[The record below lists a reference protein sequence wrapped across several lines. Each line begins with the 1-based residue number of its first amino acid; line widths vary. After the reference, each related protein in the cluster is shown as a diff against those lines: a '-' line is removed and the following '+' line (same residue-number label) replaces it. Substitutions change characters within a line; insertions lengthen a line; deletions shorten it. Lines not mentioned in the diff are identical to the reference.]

1 MVIASNEWLNYD
13 DVKKQKQSQIIETTT
28 TTMAAPSSLPAS
40 SVSMSTTNPNNITL
54 GTLTSI
60 GGGGN
65 NANSTTSNLND
76 SSSSSSSTSSY
87 SCSNSTIH
95 DGCNNDEP
103 GCESNVARMVLV
115 CQPDSHPFQ
124 TRTIYLTP
132 NVECKVGRSIAKSRS
147 AENNAIFDCKVL
159 SRTHAVLW
167 YSSDG
172 KFYVK
177 DTKSSNGT
185 YINDRKIN
193 SSEPVELNFGDVVK
207 FGVEVMENSRK
218 EVHGCIIASVK
229 SYLPD
234 GREAISITQD
244 SPFRGDSRISFEELH
259 RLNLYMQETSQRE
272 KLLKAKL
279 QNIQNILDASRK
291 NSTICWQ
298 SMIDEDRLLNRI
310 DLLENKLQFL
320 QKNSP
325 VDQLKDEILKLQEEK
340 FVYQNSAK
348 EALSKVYQERM
359 EAMQKLSKVE
369 RDFTCSENECSLLRD
384 QIRYT
389 KQNLQDVNTRL
400 LSLEKEYSDYKEQME
415 KCQRETHEEQTNFDA
430 AVAELANKLKES
442 EIECA
447 GYKKKIGELLLQR
460 SEDLDAMD
468 QKRKEKYAEDISV
481 VDAVNEAI
489 KNDMTNTNV
498 TTTTTTTTQQPDNNL
513 IDNADDSND
522 NKQKHINQDKK
533 TNIAANNKS
542 TIMKWLENSDLN
554 SKEGSLHIM
563 QAICNESDSSDDS
576 ESNDEVEKSSICT
589 ANTITTKTSDSS
601 AAATPTPTPVPSMM
615 VMASEQIRYK
625 LQLVHRNLIQL
636 EAELSSKHAT
646 AILPGSGGVVV
657 EENGIQQLENV
668 SYQLLNYTVSLLR
681 EAFSEMCKQETKK
694 SDIIVKQD
702 TLINQDEEDDDD
714 DDDDEDEDEDD
725 EDVGR
730 MKKQK
735 QYKTDMDK
743 VRQKQ
748 NIVEYQNEI
757 QRLQQQLES
766 QASTNS
772 ETLKTLRSEWEN
784 SKERIS
790 HLNELIEN
798 LTDKNESLQ
807 FEIAEYKQKLSKNTN
822 VDEDEDEQLKSA
834 IEMLDAS
841 INSVT
846 SIEDEEEQESE
857 NTSSTSLD
865 KLIEE
870 EKVAMNSV
878 AVLNEEELI
887 LYKERF
893 GQTQAENLKLKREIA
908 ELKLKFDDLA
918 STILRKSLTY
928 VTVFV
933 ALVVYF
939 IFSYI

>member
-13 DVKKQKQSQIIETTT
+13 DVKKQSQIIETTNALM
-28 TTMAAPSSLPAS
+28 MAAPSSLAPPS
-40 SVSMSTTNPNNITL
+40 SVSVSSTIGGVGAPNNINNNL
-54 GTLTSI
+54 GTLTSVVV
-60 GGGGN
+60 GN
-65 NANSTTSNLND
+65 NGSTTTTTTTILDD
-76 SSSSSSSTSSY
+76 SSSLSS
-87 SCSNSTIH
+87 C
-95 DGCNNDEP
+95 DGDEP
-103 GCESNVARMVLV
+103 GCESNIAKMILV

-132 NVECKVGRSIAKSRS
+132 NIECKVGRSIAKSKS
-147 AENNAIFDCKVL
+147 SDNNAIFDCKVL

-185 YINDRKIN
+185 FINEHKIN

-229 SYLPD
+229 PYLPD
-234 GREAISITQD
+234 GREAISIAQN

-279 QNIQNILDASRK
+279 QNIQNILDATRK

-325 VDQLKDEILKLQEEK
+325 VDQLKDEILKMQEEK
-340 FVYQNSAK
+340 FTYQNSAK

-384 QIRYT
+384 QIRHT
-389 KQNLQDVNTRL
+389 KQNLKDVNTRL
-400 LSLEKEYSDYKEQME
+400 LSLEKEYNEYKEQVE
-415 KCQRETHEEQTNFDA
+415 KCQRETDEERTNFET
-430 AVAELANKLKES
+430 AVAELAGKLKDS
-442 EIECA
+442 ETEC
-447 GYKKKIGELLLQR
+447 GEYKKKIGELLLQL
-460 SEDLDAMD
+460 SEELDAED
-468 QKRKEKYAEDISV
+468 KKKKQKEESV
-481 VDAVNEAI
+481 VDAVNATNFVATV
-489 KNDMTNTNV
+489 KTNDSGS
-498 TTTTTTTTQQPDNNL
+498 TTTSLTDNNNPL
-513 IDNADDSND
+513 EADENND
-522 NKQKHINQDKK
+522 NETSDQKLNHDEDK
-533 TNIAANNKS
+533 TNNKS

-554 SKEGSLHIM
+554 SKEGSLDIM
-563 QAICNESDSSDDS
+563 KAICNDTDSSDDS
-576 ESNDEVEKSSICT
+576 ENNDEVEKSSICT
-589 ANTITTKTSDSS
+589 SNTITTTASNSS
-601 AAATPTPTPVPSMM
+601 ATATPTPTPIPSLIMTPAAAA
-615 VMASEQIRYK
+615 VFEQIANK
-625 LQLVHRNLIQL
+625 LQLVDRNLDKLEADLGSKQRVENGLEQL
-636 EAELSSKHAT
+636 EH
-646 AILPGSGGVVV
+646 
-657 EENGIQQLENV
+657 V
-668 SYQLLNYTVSLLR
+668 SHQLLNYTVALLR
-681 EAFSEMCKQETKK
+681 EIYSEMKKQETTKK
-694 SDIIVKQD
+694 PQLLTQE
-702 TLINQDEEDDDD
+702 TLINHED
-714 DDDDEDEDEDD
+714 DDDDEDDD
-725 EDVGR
+725 EDEEEDENEHDD
-730 MKKQK
+730 KNKDK
-735 QYKTDMDK
+735 QYKIDL

-748 NIVEYQNEI
+748 DLADYQNEI
-757 QRLQQQLES
+757 LKLKQQLETQES
-766 QASTNS
+766 KSS
-772 ETLKTLRSEWEN
+772 ESLKHLQTEWDN

-790 HLNELIEN
+790 QLTELIEN
-798 LTDKNESLQ
+798 LTDKNEAL
-807 FEIAEYKQKLSKNTN
+807 INKVAEYKNKSESSKIDNIESKPNKSKKEDDDNNESLSIS
-822 VDEDEDEQLKSA
+822 SA
-834 IEMLDAS
+834 S
-841 INSVT
+841 
-846 SIEDEEEQESE
+846 
-857 NTSSTSLD
+857 SLD

-870 EKVAMNSV
+870 EKVAMNN
-878 AVLNEEELI
+878 AAILKEEELI

-918 STILRKSLTY
+918 KAIFRKSLTY

-933 ALVVYF
+933 ALIVYF

>member
-1 MVIASNEWLNYD
+1 MVIASNEWMNYD
-13 DVKKQKQSQIIETTT
+13 DVKKQQSQIIETTT
-28 TTMAAPSSLPAS
+28 NALMMAAPSSLQPPPPS
-40 SVSMSTTNPNNITL
+40 SSSSLSTAIGGIPP
-54 GTLTSI
+54 GTLI
-60 GGGGN
+60 N
-65 NANSTTSNLND
+65 NNSTTTILLND
-76 SSSSSSSTSSY
+76 SSTSSD
-87 SCSNSTIH
+87 C
-95 DGCNNDEP
+95 DEP
-103 GCESNVARMVLV
+103 GCDTNNVARMVLV

-132 NVECKVGRSIAKSRS
+132 NIECKVGRSIAKSKS
-147 AENNAIFDCKVL
+147 SDNNAIFDCKVL

-167 YSSDG
+167 YSNDG

-229 SYLPD
+229 PYLPD

-279 QNIQNILDASRK
+279 QNIQNILDATRK

-340 FVYQNSAK
+340 FSYQNSAK

-369 RDFTCSENECSLLRD
+369 RDYTCSENECSLLRD

-400 LSLEKEYSDYKEQME
+400 LSLEKEYSEYKDQVE
-415 KCQRETHEEQTNFDA
+415 KCQRETNEEQNNFDA
-430 AVAELANKLKES
+430 AVAELAEKLKES
-442 EIECA
+442 ETECEE
-447 GYKKKIGELLLQR
+447 YKKKIGELLLQR
-460 SEDLDAMD
+460 SEMLDEED
-468 QKRKEKYAEDISV
+468 QKKKEKYTEENV
-481 VDAVNEAI
+481 VDAVVNANANATTNYVATV
-489 KNDMTNTNV
+489 KTNDSSS
-498 TTTTTTTTQQPDNNL
+498 TTTTLTDN
-513 IDNADDSND
+513 IDAAAADENND
-522 NKQKHINQDKK
+522 NESDKSSITTINHNDNDKK
-533 TNIAANNKS
+533 STNLAANKS

-554 SKEGSLHIM
+554 SKEGSLDIM
-563 QAICNESDSSDDS
+563 KAICNESDSSDDS
-576 ESNDEVEKSSICT
+576 ENNDEIEKSSIIT
-589 ANTITTKTSDSS
+589 SNTTTTTSSTT
-601 AAATPTPTPVPSMM
+601 ATPTPTMS
-615 VMASEQIRYK
+615 SEHITNK
-625 LQLVHRNLIQL
+625 LQLVDKNLVQL
-636 EAELSSKHAT
+636 EAELGNKHAT
-646 AILPGSGGVVV
+646 IAGV
-657 EENGIQQLENV
+657 ENGIQQLENV

-681 EAFSEMCKQETKK
+681 ETYSEMCRQDTVANMPSSPFKNKSTTQPQLQMQE
-694 SDIIVKQD
+694 
-702 TLINQDEEDDDD
+702 TLINENDDDDEDDDD
-714 DDDDEDEDEDD
+714 DADEDD
-725 EDVGR
+725 
-730 MKKQK
+730 K
-735 QYKTDMDK
+735 QYKRTDI
-743 VRQKQ
+743 VRQTQ
-748 NIVEYQNEI
+748 DIADYQNEVL
-757 QRLQQQLES
+757 RLQQLLES
-766 QASTNS
+766 KESTNS
-772 ETLKTLRSEWEN
+772 DTINTLQSECDDL
-784 SKERIS
+784 KVRIS
-790 HLNELIEN
+790 NLTKLVHNLNEQ
-798 LTDKNESLQ
+798 NEALEK
-807 FEIAEYKQKLSKNTN
+807 EIAESKNNKSTKSTKSTIIN
-822 VDEDEDEQLKSA
+822 EDNESTSPQQPPK
-834 IEMLDAS
+834 
-841 INSVT
+841 INNADN
-846 SIEDEEEQESE
+846 DEETKSTKSNGEDSLLLSSCSISSTQQESLE
-857 NTSSTSLD
+857 

-870 EKVAMNSV
+870 EKVAMNN
-878 AVLNEEELI
+878 AAIMNEEELI

-918 STILRKSLTY
+918 KAIFRKSLTY

-933 ALVVYF
+933 ALIVYF

>member
-28 TTMAAPSSLPAS
+28 TMAAPSSLPPS
-40 SVSMSTTNPNNITL
+40 SVSISTNPNITL
-54 GTLTSI
+54 GTLTSVV
-60 GGGGN
+60 GN
-65 NANSTTSNLND
+65 NAHSTTTTTTTINNLND
-76 SSSSSSSTSSY
+76 SSSSSSSSFSST
-87 SCSNSTIH
+87 NSTTIH
-95 DGCNNDEP
+95 DSSNNTDEP
-103 GCESNVARMVLV
+103 GCDSNVARMVLV

-132 NVECKVGRSIAKSRS
+132 NVECKVGRSIAKSKS
-147 AENNAIFDCKVL
+147 SENNAVFDCKVL

-167 YSSDG
+167 YSNDE

-185 YINDRKIN
+185 YINERKIN
-193 SSEPVELNFGDVVK
+193 AFEPVELNFGDVLK
-207 FGVEVMENSRK
+207 FGVEVIENSRK

-229 SYLPD
+229 PYLPD

-279 QNIQNILDASRK
+279 QNIQNILDATRK
-291 NSTICWQ
+291 NSKVCWQ

-400 LSLEKEYSDYKEQME
+400 LSLEKEYNDYKEQVE
-415 KCQRETHEEQTNFDA
+415 KCQRETKEEQTNFDA
-430 AVAELANKLKES
+430 AVNELATKLKES
-442 EIECA
+442 EIECD
-447 GYKKKIGELLLQR
+447 GYKKKIGQLLIQR
-460 SEDLDAMD
+460 SEELDAED
-468 QKRKEKYAEDISV
+468 QKRKEKYAEEETV
-481 VDAVNEAI
+481 VDAIVAAV
-489 KNDMTNTNV
+489 KANDTSSTSSSN
-498 TTTTTTTTQQPDNNL
+498 TTTTAQQPDNN
-513 IDNADDSND
+513 ISDDSDDNND
-522 NKQKHINQDKK
+522 NNDKLSNHDN
-533 TNIAANNKS
+533 TNNKKSNSAAANNKS

-563 QAICNESDSSDDS
+563 QAICNESDSSDES
-576 ESNDEVEKSSICT
+576 ENEVEKSSICT
-589 ANTITTKTSDSS
+589 TNTITATNMSNSNSNSNS
-601 AAATPTPTPVPSMM
+601 ATATPTPIMS
-615 VMASEQIRYK
+615 SEQIYNK
-625 LQLVHRNLIQL
+625 LHLVDKNLNQL
-636 EAELSSKHAT
+636 EAELRSKHAT
-646 AILPGSGGVVV
+646 AIDVGV
-657 EENGIQQLENV
+657 ENGIQQLENA

-681 EAFSEMCKQETKK
+681 DTYSEMCKQDGQTNL
-694 SDIIVKQD
+694 SVVGGGIVKQE
-702 TLINQDEEDDDD
+702 TLVNQNENDDEEDENDDNYNNEEENKDKQYKTDIVRQKQQAVEYQNEIQKLKQQLESQESINSNTLKSLQSEWESSKERISHLTELIENLTEKNEALELEIVEYKSKSTKLQVDNDVNDDDD
-714 DDDDEDEDEDD
+714 DDDD
-725 EDVGR
+725 
-730 MKKQK
+730 KKQ
-735 QYKTDMDK
+735 QTET
-743 VRQKQ
+743 
-748 NIVEYQNEI
+748 NFSTVE
-757 QRLQQQLES
+757 LL
-766 QASTNS
+766 NS
-772 ETLKTLRSEWEN
+772 SSSSDL
-784 SKERIS
+784 
-790 HLNELIEN
+790 
-798 LTDKNESLQ
+798 
-807 FEIAEYKQKLSKNTN
+807 
-822 VDEDEDEQLKSA
+822 
-834 IEMLDAS
+834 
-841 INSVT
+841 
-846 SIEDEEEQESE
+846 
-857 NTSSTSLD
+857 SSTSLD

-870 EKVAMNSV
+870 EKFAMNN
-878 AVLNEEELI
+878 AAIINEEELI

-908 ELKLKFDDLA
+908 ELKLKFDDLTA
-918 STILRKSLTY
+918 TIFRKSLIY
-928 VTVFV
+928 VTVVV
-933 ALVVYF
+933 ALIVYF